1 MTIGREGNTI
11 RLVFVCDDEY
21 LAIKLYDELTAQS
34 DAGQIG
40 LSLNVGPQ
48 ASDCLRAITRKLE
61 DLFRQDGVEVLTDY
75 TRQEMGL
82 PPRGPDGW
90 TIEEIHAME
99 RLRLERMMA
108 PMPMFIPLSKAGT
121 P

>member
-1 MTIGREGNTI
+1 MSGRMALQQSM
-11 RLVFVCDDEY
+11 RADLRRVRAQLL
-21 LAIKLYDELTAQS
+21 LAEVMRIVRGEVPDCEEVYE
-34 DAGQIG
+34 
-40 LSLNVGPQ
+40 
-48 ASDCLRAITRKLE
+48 SDCLRAITRKLE

-99 RLRLERMMA
+99 RLRLERMTA
-108 PMPMFIPLSKAGT
+108 PLPMFIPLPKAGT